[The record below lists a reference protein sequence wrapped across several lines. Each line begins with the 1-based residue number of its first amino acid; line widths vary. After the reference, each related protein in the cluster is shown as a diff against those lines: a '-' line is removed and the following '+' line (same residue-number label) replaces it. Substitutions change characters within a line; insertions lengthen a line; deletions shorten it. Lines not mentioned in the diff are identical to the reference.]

1 MSHLKINYGIN
12 SQLAH
17 SELKIIESINIIK
30 ELLNEQLEMNEFS
43 WNKGLNYRDFI
54 LAVWRT
60 LLKQDSTKERANEI
74 KLLIGEE
81 DALKL
86 ISDQIKIEI

>member
-1 MSHLKINYGIN
+1 MSTVDIKR
-12 SQLAH
+12 
-17 SELKIIESINIIK
+17 SESKAIVREI
-30 ELLNEQLEMNEFS
+30 LNEQLQMNQFS
-43 WNKGLNYRDFI
+43 WNHGLNYRDFI

-60 LLKQDSTKERANEI
+60 LLKQDNTKTRAYKVKN
-74 KLLIGEE
+74 LVGEE